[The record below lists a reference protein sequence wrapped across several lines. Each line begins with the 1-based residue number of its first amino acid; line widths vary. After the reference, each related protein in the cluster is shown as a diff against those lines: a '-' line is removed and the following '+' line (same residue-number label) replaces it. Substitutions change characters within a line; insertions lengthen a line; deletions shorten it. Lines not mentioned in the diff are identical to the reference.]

1 MHLWPTL
8 KPLKP
13 NLKFITVM
21 HVSLEQVKQHLIIE
35 DNVDDLYLLDL
46 ITVAEDA
53 IAKNCNI
60 RNLDELVGENET
72 LPPTIV
78 QSILLLI
85 GTLYSNRESVAFTV
99 VNKVPHTLDYLI
111 GLDKN
116 YNDNCGIV

>member
-1 MHLWPTL
+1 
-8 KPLKP
+8 
-13 NLKFITVM
+13 M

-116 YNDNCGIV
+116 YNDNYGIV